1 MKINKHWIL
10 FSFFNFLIASLMGLI
25 LRGAFI
31 WELQWFEYRNMMH
44 GHSHVAMLGWV
55 YLALYVL
62 IGHFFLPKKTWAK
75 PIYTW
80 LFWFIQI
87 TVLGMM
93 ISFPIQGYGAVSISF
108 STLHILASYLFCY
121 LVWRD
126 QEIKNPQIVLLLKTS
141 LILLVIS
148 TLGIWSLGPIAVLG
162 GRGSTFYQ
170 LAIQFYL
177 HFQFHGWFTFSVLAL
192 ILSVLSQNSPFNRTI
207 FNRFYLLLLVS
218 VILTYGLVL
227 EWGLGGS
234 IPLLLNAL
242 GLVSQLAALVFFFK
256 LIKENNPYSSHNV
269 SAVSKT
275 FYGFGL
281 LSWMLK
287 IIVQSIVLV
296 PSVAVVSF
304 TIRSLM
310 IGFIHLTLL
319 GFVSGLL
326 LALIFGIGNL
336 TERVMIIQAGKYLF
350 IIGFV
355 LSEFILFVQGVFYW
369 LQWGQIPA
377 FYELILGTSAL
388 LPLSIL
394 LIVIYTVKYT
404 VFKPNPKLTTA

>member
-1 MKINKHWIL
+1 
-10 FSFFNFLIASLMGLI
+10 MG
-25 LRGAFI
+25 
-31 WELQWFEYRNMMH
+31 
-44 GHSHVAMLGWV
+44 
-55 YLALYVL
+55 
-62 IGHFFLPKKTWAK
+62 
-75 PIYTW
+75 
-80 LFWFIQI
+80 
-87 TVLGMM
+87 
-93 ISFPIQGYGAVSISF
+93 
-108 STLHILASYLFCY
+108 
-121 LVWRD
+121 
-126 QEIKNPQIVLLLKTS
+126 
-141 LILLVIS
+141 
-148 TLGIWSLGPIAVLG
+148 
-162 GRGSTFYQ
+162 
-170 LAIQFYL
+170 
-177 HFQFHGWFTFSVLAL
+177 
-192 ILSVLSQNSPFNRTI
+192 
-207 FNRFYLLLLVS
+207 S
-218 VILTYGLVL
+218 VI
-227 EWGLGGS
+227 
-234 IPLLLNAL
+234 L